1 MMYKLTNKK
10 FKCMPSIAFRPHL
23 TLVEV
28 HIITWYLW
36 KTSVPHNNPRANF
49 PPLRTDET
57 LAERYFV
64 GGRKK
69 WNEIAKDN
77 TPDITYFGSSLA
89 FYFYWM
95 VKMQAGTQLICNH
108 PISKSRQNCT
118 TKVEFQWEGRTFNF
132 HISVKFNVGRKDN
145 VACNFNF

>member
-1 MMYKLTNKK
+1 MLYELTNKK
-10 FKCMPSIAFRPHL
+10 IPMYALSCFQATFNP
-23 TLVEV
+23 VEGK
-28 HIITWYLW
+28 HSYLW
-36 KTSVPHNNPRANF
+36 KTSEAHNNPRSNF